1 MNTPTHVQRVRFL
14 YKTILKLHRG
24 LPLEIQP
31 LGNNYVKDEFRRH
44 KNCNPAEVQVFM
56 TEWADYAT
64 KLAEQLGLRGPQQ
77 AKKLGMD
84 LHQGS
89 LEQLRDEQIHQL
101 YELMITATGK
111 NVEKSEDAKS

>member
-1 MNTPTHVQRVRFL
+1 MNITSHVQRVKFL

-31 LGNNYVKDEFRRH
+31 LGNDYVRDEFRRH
-44 KNCNPAEVQVFM
+44 KNCNPAEAQVFM

-77 AKKLGMD
+77 AKKLGID
-84 LHQGS
+84 LDQ
-89 LEQLRDEQIHQL
+89 EAIEKMRDEQIQQL
-101 YELMITATGK
+101 YELMMTATGK
-111 NVEKSEDAKS
+111 HDEKSEDT